1 MSETPKSLEDL
12 RREIDAVDDAIH
24 DLVMRR
30 TALVH
35 AIRRAKPDG
44 LALRPGREAMILRR
58 LLARHRGEFPRSV
71 LVRIWREL
79 MGAMVRLQGPFSVA
93 VTAEAGGADF
103 LAIAREEYGAATP
116 LTPCRSPQ
124 FAIGAVRDGTASI
137 AIVPVPRDGEDKP
150 WWPYLVGNQ
159 KERPRIAARIPFA
172 GSARPAAPEA
182 LAIARLEQLETGQD
196 RSFVVLETE
205 DALSRTRLKQ
215 LFGQVKLETRLQAS
229 YFDSDDRRRWLH
241 LGEVDQF
248 VRPDDERLEQLK
260 AAAQA
265 RSVVHLGG
273 YAVPIVPA
281 LLETP
286 PADGPAAVQS

>member
-12 RREIDAVDDAIH
+12 RRDIDRVDDAIH
-24 DLVMRR
+24 DLIMRR

-35 AIRRAKPDG
+35 AIRKTKSDG

-58 LLARHRGEFPRSV
+58 LLARHEGEFPRSV
-71 LVRIWREL
+71 LVRIWREI
-79 MGAMVRLQGPFSVA
+79 MGAMVRLQSPFSVA

-124 FAIGAVRDGTASI
+124 LAIGSVRDGTASV
-137 AIVPVPRDGEDKP
+137 AIVPLPRDGEEKP
-150 WWPYLVGNQ
+150 WWPYLVGGQ
-159 KERPRIAARIPFA
+159 KDRPRIAARIPFA
-172 GSARPAAPEA
+172 SSGRATAPEA
-182 LAIARLEQLETGQD
+182 LVIARLEQIESGED
-196 RSFVVLETE
+196 RSFLAVET
-205 DALSRTRLKQ
+205 DDTLSRTRLKE
-215 LFGQVKLETRLQAS
+215 LFGQVGLATRHQVS
-229 YFDSDDRRRWLH
+229 YFDSEDRRRWLH

-248 VRPDDERLEQLK
+248 VRPDDERLEKLK

-273 YAVPIVPA
+273 YPVPIAAALLGNARAGDAAAVPP
-281 LLETP
+281 
-286 PADGPAAVQS
+286 